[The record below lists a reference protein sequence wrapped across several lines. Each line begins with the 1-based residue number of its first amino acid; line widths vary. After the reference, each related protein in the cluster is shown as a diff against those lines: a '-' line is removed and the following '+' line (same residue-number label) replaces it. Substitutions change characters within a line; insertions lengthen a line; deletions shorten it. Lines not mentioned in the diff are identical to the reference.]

1 MADVTT
7 KRMSNLTPGEAM
19 IRHMLLTAVCSIDEV
34 ACRLMNNENTT
45 ERTTQMTFTQGYEQC
60 ALLAYRL
67 L

>member
-1 MADVTT
+1 
-7 KRMSNLTPGEAM
+7 M